1 MRGSSKVKIKIYQYW
16 TRKYAVPPK
25 WWMALLT
32 FMQNDPDTYYYWNRD
47 EHIFVYLIAFIM
59 WVRWSESQKTL
70 FYVVL
75 GNIKIILISFLLET
89 PIATC
94 LSALLPSCKNW
105 VIAKM
110 CGEERKL
117 HSFYLLRAQTC
128 LPCHW
133 GTRENSRFPVWVWHI
148 QEQMTITM
156 SYCL

>member
-1 MRGSSKVKIKIYQYW
+1 MLNKKICSSTEMMDGSANLHAKRSW
-16 TRKYAVPPK
+16 HT
-25 WWMALLT
+25 LLLK
-32 FMQNDPDTYYYWNRD
+32 QRWA
-47 EHIFVYLIAFIM
+47 YLCLPYCLYNVGEM
-59 WVRWSESQKTL
+59 SESQKTL

-117 HSFYLLRAQTC
+117 HSLYLLRAQTC

-133 GTRENSRFPVWVWHI
+133 GTRENSHFPVWVWHI